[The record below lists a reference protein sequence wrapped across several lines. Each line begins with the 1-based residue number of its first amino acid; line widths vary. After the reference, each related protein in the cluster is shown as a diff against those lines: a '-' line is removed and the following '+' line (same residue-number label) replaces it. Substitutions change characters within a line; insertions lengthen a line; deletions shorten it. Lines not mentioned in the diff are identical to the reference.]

1 MDIKIKGLDD
11 VTRNL
16 DSFSQDVQVE
26 LKEALDISLRDVQEY
41 AREHHRFITRTGEAE
56 RSIETAASY
65 GTYFKGV
72 VGTTREITVY
82 LHTETDRH
90 VIVPRLKQSLRF
102 VKGDKFKFARR
113 HPGNENYI
121 NSAFLLKRYTLM
133 NTIKDYLNTPYET
146 KLNAIGISYFICE
159 MKKTAKIISNN
170 ININEGNNTKMEN
183 ELKEI
188 LQKIELQTEKLNE
201 EMNLWLEK
209 SLEIRKFIDEAD
221 YLSDKQKQILSLRY
235 LSFKTWEEIAVI
247 MDLSYQWVHK
257 LHERALIKI
266 AERM

>member
-1 MDIKIKGLDD
+1 M
-11 VTRNL
+11 
-16 DSFSQDVQVE
+16 
-26 LKEALDISLRDVQEY
+26 KE
-41 AREHHRFITRTGEAE
+41 
-56 RSIETAASY
+56 
-65 GTYFKGV
+65 
-72 VGTTREITVY
+72 
-82 LHTETDRH
+82 
-90 VIVPRLKQSLRF
+90 
-102 VKGDKFKFARR
+102 
-113 HPGNENYI
+113 
-121 NSAFLLKRYTLM
+121 
-133 NTIKDYLNTPYET
+133 TIRKW
-146 KLNAIGISYFICE
+146 
-159 MKKTAKIISNN
+159 
-170 ININEGNNTKMEN
+170 KMEN

>member
-1 MDIKIKGLDD
+1 
-11 VTRNL
+11 
-16 DSFSQDVQVE
+16 
-26 LKEALDISLRDVQEY
+26 
-41 AREHHRFITRTGEAE
+41 
-56 RSIETAASY
+56 
-65 GTYFKGV
+65 
-72 VGTTREITVY
+72 
-82 LHTETDRH
+82 
-90 VIVPRLKQSLRF
+90 
-102 VKGDKFKFARR
+102 
-113 HPGNENYI
+113 
-121 NSAFLLKRYTLM
+121 M
-133 NTIKDYLNTPYET
+133 NAIKDYLNTPYET

-159 MKKTAKIISNN
+159 LKKTAKIISNN
-170 ININEGNNTKMEN
+170 INVNEGNNTKMEN